1 MIVIPSFALVIG
13 KPVFLEVVV
22 YAFTWGYAFFVL
34 FTERFITGRGEFL
47 DRVRRTSVLCLI
59 LPVLMLTNLSTFGRA
74 ILVCGPYLITAL
86 VSAGFLLRELRIEP
100 QMKQQKGY
108 YRQQI
113 GEMLL
118 FLIISIFLT
127 IARAP
132 QNLLVGLQ
140 LLYLNVI
147 QPVIGF
153 IGGLI
158 GIVFGAI
165 MYFLISG
172 VSLFVNSR
180 ELTQR
185 KDEFGNSLRDTVD
198 TTAINVTVIDWI
210 LPLLYSVGAILGLA
224 VLFFF
229 FRWLMGEKYQ
239 QELMEGV
246 LETREEITDT
256 EDKHNSLRV
265 REPKEPRA
273 MVRFYYRKY
282 LLRLRHKKIVIRNQ
296 DTTSEIDRKYN
307 ETLLERSG
315 AQREASKQMKQLYRK
330 ARYQMG
336 DEITSREAEDAK
348 QLYHSIKSTNKNS

>member
-1 MIVIPSFALVIG
+1 
-13 KPVFLEVVV
+13 
-22 YAFTWGYAFFVL
+22 
-34 FTERFITGRGEFL
+34 
-47 DRVRRTSVLCLI
+47 
-59 LPVLMLTNLSTFGRA
+59 
-74 ILVCGPYLITAL
+74 
-86 VSAGFLLRELRIEP
+86 
-100 QMKQQKGY
+100 
-108 YRQQI
+108 
-113 GEMLL
+113 
-118 FLIISIFLT
+118 LT